1 MIDINRQASMVT
13 VEEVNENNALS
24 DGESETHDV
33 AGGEQDGAENNED
46 ATERDIW
53 RRIE

>member
-1 MIDINRQASMVT
+1 MVT
-13 VEEVNENNALS
+13 VEEDANENNILS
-24 DGESETHDV
+24 DGESENHDV
-33 AGGEQDGAENNED
+33 AVGEQEGADNNED